1 MRGLLQENLAETAN
15 AYMAWWNL
23 AGVDCAVG
31 EEPVDWLRPVQ
42 APARTQISVPG
53 DSPAQTKPHSF
64 ETFLTWLAQDAT
76 QPERRWPGAMIL
88 PEGPIHAPLMV
99 VTDMP
104 DPADIGA
111 GALLSDRAGK
121 LFDAMV
127 RAIGLKRA
135 DIHLASLF
143 LSRPPGAMV
152 EASDLTAAA
161 ARMRTHV
168 MLAAPR
174 RLLLLGDRTI
184 RTLLPAADSGSRIF
198 NHGGGTLPV
207 FATFHPRLLLGQP
220 AAKAECWR
228 ILQGLI
234 EEMPE

>member
-1 MRGLLQENLAETAN
+1 MRGLLQENVAEAAG
-15 AYMAWWNL
+15 AYLAWWNL

-31 EEPVDWLRPVQ
+31 ETPVNWLRPAPTAAAIGESPVASQ
-42 APARTQISVPG
+42 APSRSLPQSLEA
-53 DSPAQTKPHSF
+53 
-64 ETFLTWLAQDAT
+64 FLAWLAEAAD
-76 QPERRWPGAMIL
+76 QPERRWPGTPIL
-88 PEGPIHAPLMV
+88 PTGPTNAPLMI

-104 DPADIGA
+104 DPADVGA
-111 GALLSDRAGK
+111 GHLLADKAGQ
-121 LFDAMV
+121 LFDAML
-127 RAIGLKRA
+127 RAIGLGRA

-143 LSRPPGAMV
+143 LSRPPGGMV
-152 EASDLTAAA
+152 EASDLMAAA

-184 RTLLPAADSGSRIF
+184 RALLPENHRLPNF
-198 NHGGGTLPV
+198 NHDDGTVPV

-228 ILQGLI
+228 ILQSLI
-234 EEMPE
+234 EEMPQ

>member
-1 MRGLLQENLAETAN
+1 MRGLLLENSAEAAN

-42 APARTQISVPG
+42 APAPPAISVGG
-53 DSPAQTKPHSF
+53 DIPAPAKPASF
-64 ETFLTWLAQDAT
+64 EAFMTWLAEDAA
-76 QPERRWPGAMIL
+76 QPERRWPGGMIL
-88 PEGPIHAPLMV
+88 PQGPTGAPLMV

-111 GALLSDRAGK
+111 GLLLSDHAGQ
-121 LFDAMV
+121 LFDAML

-184 RTLLPAADSGSRIF
+184 RTLLPATDSGLRIF
-198 NHGGGTLPV
+198 NHDGGTLPV

-228 ILQGLI
+228 VLQGLI